1 MTKVKR
7 EGLWVG
13 SRVLVED
20 KPFQDSLLSKGF
32 GGRKEGSF
40 ILSLNEVLYLLE
52 KKQIKLK
59 DAKNKVVDFS
69 LLLKETSKKDNEAL
83 ISFTVFKDLKQKGFV
98 VKTGSKFGFPFRV
111 YPKGKIP
118 GQSHS
123 KYVILILS
131 QEKKFTMFQFT
142 RAVRMASTLH
152 TKLLFAFVDDENE
165 IIYFGVE
172 RELF

>member
-7 EGLWVG
+7 EGLLVG
-13 SRVLVED
+13 SRVLVEG

-32 GGRKEGSF
+32 GERKDGSF
-40 ILSLNEVLYLLE
+40 TLSSNEALYLVE

-59 DAKNKVVDFS
+59 DAKNKAVSFS
-69 LLLKETSKKDNEAL
+69 SLIKQITNKDKDVL
-83 ISFTVFKDLKQKGFV
+83 TSFTVFKDLKQKGFV

-123 KYVILILS
+123 KYVVLIMP
-131 QEKKFTMFQFT
+131 QEKKLTMFQFT
-142 RAVRMASTLH
+142 RAVRLASTLH
-152 TKLLFAFVDDENE
+152 TKLLVAFVDDENE